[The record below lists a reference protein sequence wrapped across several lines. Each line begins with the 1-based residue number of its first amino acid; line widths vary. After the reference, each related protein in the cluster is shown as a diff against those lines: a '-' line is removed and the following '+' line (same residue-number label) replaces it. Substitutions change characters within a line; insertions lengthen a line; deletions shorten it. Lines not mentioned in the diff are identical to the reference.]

1 VNKFILTILTL
12 LPTLAHAQV
21 NLIEKDN
28 SFMLDN
34 DKINIEIS
42 KNGDVTSLYKDGIN
56 MVKNLK
62 GVSRDPNHNRSFYL
76 DYHTGVSGGA
86 TNFTPSRYKIVEQS
100 GDKVHLAFYGTNQD
114 HVYLEYHYIL
124 KSNVSGIYSYVIGE
138 NRSGKEMRI
147 AELRTVYRFDRD
159 IMPLLFNGSR
169 TSHPESYATLE
180 AQPFIQDETWQLA
193 NGEVY
198 TKYDLSNYMRD
209 SQLWGV
215 LGDNVGAWVVPASH
229 DYFSGD
235 DLNQELMVHQDAI
248 ALNYLTGAHMGTPD
262 MFAPANWKK
271 MYGPWLVYI
280 NSGKTPEELLDNA
293 KLQVDTEVKQWP
305 YKWVKESLYNHN
317 RGKLTGKVGTALPV
331 KVVLSSD
338 LNSEFSQ
345 QTLGY
350 FYSSETN
357 NNGEYQ
363 LSNINPGKY
372 QLSVY
377 ALAGTQIGTLHTETI
392 EIKRGE
398 NHLDLKLPQVNLKPI
413 WKIGEA
419 NRLSN
424 EFKFSAQQR
433 NYRWHKEVPANLNF
447 IVGESNQKQDWYYA
461 QTKPGVW
468 TIKFEL
474 DKDEINDSVLN
485 IALAAA
491 SNSGMSNTTKPQLKV
506 TVNNSHITTIS
517 DLKNDKAIYRS
528 ALNSGRYHAYSFD
541 IKKAI
546 LNKGTN
552 SVQLELKGGAF
563 MYDTINL
570 VQ

>member
-1 VNKFILTILTL
+1 MNKLILTTLTL
-12 LPTLAHAQV
+12 LPTLGFAQV

-28 SFMLDN
+28 GFMLDN

-56 MVKNLK
+56 MVNNLK

-86 TNFTPSRYKIVEQS
+86 TNFIPSRYKIVEQS
-100 GDKVHLAFYGTNQD
+100 DDKVHLAFYGTNQD

-124 KSNVSGIYSYVIGE
+124 KSDVSGVYSYVIAE
-138 NRSGKEMRI
+138 NRSEKEMRI

-169 TSHPESYATLE
+169 TSHPESYASLE
-180 AQPFIQDETWQLA
+180 AQPFIQDETWQLE

-215 LGDNVGAWVVPASH
+215 LGDNVGAWVVPANH

-262 MFAPANWKK
+262 MFAPTNWKK

-280 NSGKTPEELLDNA
+280 NSGETAEELLENA
-293 KLQVDTEVKQWP
+293 KQQVNTEVKQWP
-305 YKWVKESLYNHN
+305 YKWVNESLYNHN
-317 RGKLTGKVGTALPV
+317 RGTLTGKVNTSLPV
-331 KVVLSSD
+331 KIVLSSD
-338 LNSEFSQ
+338 LNTEFSQ

-350 FYSSETN
+350 FYSAETDN
-357 NNGEYQ
+357 NREYQ

-398 NHLDLKLPQVNLKPI
+398 NHLALQLPEVNVKPI
-413 WKIGEA
+413 WKLGEA

-424 EFKFSAQQR
+424 EFKFSDQQR
-433 NYRWHKEVPANLNF
+433 NYRWHNEVPANLNF
-447 IVGESNQKQDWYYA
+447 IIGKSNQKQDWYYA
-461 QTKPGVW
+461 QTKPGIW

-474 DKDEINDSVLN
+474 DQDAINDSVLN

-506 TVNNSHITTIS
+506 RINNTDIATIS

-541 IKKAI
+541 IKSTI
-546 LNKGTN
+546 LNKGAN
-552 SVQLELKGGAF
+552 SVQLELQGGAF